1 MLRNTG
7 ALRSEGELVRLAV
20 DVGGAEPPVAGDSAW
35 GCPGS
40 PGRAVVAGGAEV
52 VLLVDRA
59 SVPVPVRGAMVAV
72 SVMARWL
79 FGATVHQT
87 AEMTSAIATADT
99 PLVTPAPNRRALSE
113 TATPPALMS

>member
-1 MLRNTG
+1 MGLPRNVISPLVVALGKG
-7 ALRSEGELVRLAV
+7 APAEAGLTQPANGGLV
-20 DVGGAEPPVAGDSAW
+20 GT
-35 GCPGS
+35 
-40 PGRAVVAGGAEV
+40 AVVAGGAEV